1 MLQNIKMNIQKNEN
15 YVENQLAICYFLT
28 RKGCCMMMTCLGIA
42 IFLTL
47 FAGNVNALSDWQV
60 TVPEK
65 EHVASYQIVCDDWKI
80 HYVVNGNEY
89 QYCLKLTQENQ
100 GKYEKASEE
109 KTFVVLSNDKELS
122 YQAVWNSLISSQYKY
137 NDEVFYWLGYDE

>member
-1 MLQNIKMNIQKNEN
+1 
-15 YVENQLAICYFLT
+15 
-28 RKGCCMMMTCLGIA
+28 MMMTCLGIA

-100 GKYEKASEE
+100 GKYEKALAENLQKLRAHLRTADLRQLKQRFRS
-109 KTFVVLSNDKELS
+109 KKD
-122 YQAVWNSLISSQYKY
+122 
-137 NDEVFYWLGYDE
+137 

>member
-1 MLQNIKMNIQKNEN
+1 
-15 YVENQLAICYFLT
+15 
-28 RKGCCMMMTCLGIA
+28 MMMACLSIA

-89 QYCLKLTQENQ
+89 QYCLKLTRGNQ
-100 GKYEKASEE
+100 DGRIRKSVRRKD
-109 KTFVVLSNDKELS
+109 VCG
-122 YQAVWNSLISSQYKY
+122 AVK
-137 NDEVFYWLGYDE
+137 

>member
-1 MLQNIKMNIQKNEN
+1 
-15 YVENQLAICYFLT
+15 
-28 RKGCCMMMTCLGIA
+28 MMMACLSIA

-80 HYVVNGNEY
+80 HYVVNIRITIRYFIGW
-89 QYCLKLTQENQ
+89 
-100 GKYEKASEE
+100 
-109 KTFVVLSNDKELS
+109 DMM
-122 YQAVWNSLISSQYKY
+122 NSLI
-137 NDEVFYWLGYDE
+137 

>member
-1 MLQNIKMNIQKNEN
+1 MLFSDQKGVL
-15 YVENQLAICYFLT
+15 YDDDMFGYCDF
-28 RKGCCMMMTCLGIA
+28 
-42 IFLTL
+42 
-47 FAGNVNALSDWQV
+47 SDFVCRQC
-60 TVPEK
+60 K

>member
-1 MLQNIKMNIQKNEN
+1 MNIQKNEN
-15 YVENQLAICYFLT
+15 YVENQLTICYFLT

-100 GKYEKASEE
+100 GEIRKSVRRKD
-109 KTFVVLSNDKELS
+109 VCG
-122 YQAVWNSLISSQYKY
+122 AVK
-137 NDEVFYWLGYDE
+137 

>member
-1 MLQNIKMNIQKNEN
+1 MLFSDQKGVL
-15 YVENQLAICYFLT
+15 YDDDMFGYCD
-28 RKGCCMMMTCLGIA
+28 
-42 IFLTL
+42 FLTL

>member
-1 MLQNIKMNIQKNEN
+1 MQNIELFAQKTEN
-15 YVENQLAICYFLT
+15 YVENQLTICCFPDQ
-28 RKGCCMMMTCLGIA
+28 KGCCMMMACLSIA

-89 QYCLKLTQENQ
+89 QYCLKLARGNQ
-100 GKYEKASEE
+100 GESEKASEE
-109 KTFVVLSNDKELS
+109 KTFVVLSNDKDLS
-122 YQAVWNSLISSQYKY
+122 YQAVWNSLISSQYQN
-137 NDEVFYWLGYDE
+137 NDKVFYWLGYDE

>member
-1 MLQNIKMNIQKNEN
+1 MLFSDQKGVL
-15 YVENQLAICYFLT
+15 YDDDMFGYCDFSDFVCRQC
-28 RKGCCMMMTCLGIA
+28 
-42 IFLTL
+42 
-47 FAGNVNALSDWQV
+47 NALSDWQV

>member
-1 MLQNIKMNIQKNEN
+1 MNIQKNEN
-15 YVENQLAICYFLT
+15 YVENQLTICYFLT

-89 QYCLKLTQENQ
+89 QYCLKCNDA
-100 GKYEKASEE
+100 EK
-109 KTFVVLSNDKELS
+109 LSALLKEGR
-122 YQAVWNSLISSQYKY
+122 QIKEVCGAVK
-137 NDEVFYWLGYDE
+137 